1 MLLDDLQETFA
12 NLRRYRMKLNL
23 EKCTF
28 SVLAGQLLGYIISQR
43 GIEANPS
50 KIKAIEAL
58 EPPTQLRDVQKFA
71 GCLPSLSR
79 FVSRLGE
86 KAMPLYQLMKKTDH
100 FVWSQCADDAFNDL
114 KRALSTAPILA
125 APAPREPMLLYIA
138 ATPRVISVVIVVE
151 HAEEGKELPVQ
162 HPVYY
167 LSEVLT
173 LSKQNYPHYQKVAYG
188 VYMAAK
194 KLKHY
199 FEEHP
204 ITVVSTTPLSEIIG
218 CKDASGRVAKWAIE
232 LAAHIIQYK
241 PRMTIKSQIIADFFI
256 DWGEHQYLPPA
267 PDSTH
272 WRMHFDGS
280 KMLDG
285 VGAGVVL
292 TSPKGEKLQ
301 YVLQMH
307 FCASNNV
314 AEYEALV
321 HGLKL
326 AKEIGTRRVL
336 CFRDSDLVVHQVSGE
351 WDAKDANMASYRFYV
366 QQLCGFFEGC
376 EFHHVPRA
384 NSDEADRLSKIGS
397 TRQSVPAG
405 VSLEVIRKPSI
416 KPSPESTS
424 IYVPGDP
431 ALALAPPPD
440 SGAAAS
446 RLKEAASHPSAVGS
460 MKDSGL
466 PPPDQLP

>member
-1 MLLDDLQETFA
+1 VDDVVVKTKQSGTLLDDLKETFA
-12 NLRRYRMKLNL
+12 NLRRYRMKLNP

-28 SVLAGQLLGYIISQR
+28 GMPAGQLLGYIISQR

-50 KIKAIEAL
+50 KIKALEAL
-58 EPPTQLRDVQKFA
+58 EKPTQLRDVQKFA
-71 GCLPSLSR
+71 GCLASLSR
-79 FVSRLGE
+79 FVSRLRE
-86 KAMPLYQLMKKTDH
+86 KAMLLYQLMKKTDH
-100 FVWSQCADDAFNDL
+100 FVWSQRVDDAFNDL

-138 ATPRVISVVIVVE
+138 ANPRVISVVIVVE
-151 HAEEGKELPVQ
+151 RTEEGKELPVQ
-162 HPVYY
+162 RPVYY

-204 ITVVSTTPLSEIIG
+204 IKVVSTTPLSEIIG

-232 LAAHIIQYK
+232 LASHTIQYK
-241 PRMTIKSQIIADFFI
+241 PRTMIKSQIIADFFA

-280 KMLDG
+280 KLLG
-285 VGAGVVL
+285 GLGAGVIL
-292 TSPKGEKLQ
+292 TSPKGDKLQ

-307 FCASNNV
+307 FRASNNV
-314 AEYEALV
+314 AEYKALV
-321 HGLKL
+321 HGLKM
-326 AKEIGTRRVL
+326 AKQIGIMRIL
-336 CFRDSDLVVHQVSGE
+336 CFRDSDLVTHQVSGD

-366 QQLCGFFEGC
+366 QQLSGLFEGY

-384 NSDEADRLSKIGS
+384 NNK
-397 TRQSVPAG
+397 
-405 VSLEVIRKPSI
+405 
-416 KPSPESTS
+416 
-424 IYVPGDP
+424 
-431 ALALAPPPD
+431 
-440 SGAAAS
+440 
-446 RLKEAASHPSAVGS
+446 
-460 MKDSGL
+460 
-466 PPPDQLP
+466 